1 MIDAASGGALGDMT
15 PNAARNLIE
24 KMSSNSQQ
32 FSARG
37 TSDAIVLKGVNDMG
51 TDPVVQKKLEGKIE
65 ALTSLVTQLAINQK
79 SSPLVAK
86 LCGICSS
93 NDHYSDLCPT
103 LQASGAQEQQPEAY
117 IANIYNNKPQ

>member
-32 FSARG
+32 FNARG

-51 TDPVVQKKLEGKIE
+51 TDPVVQKKLEGKID
-65 ALTSLVTQLAINQK
+65 ALTTLVTQLAVNQK
-79 SSPLVAK
+79 SMSVAK
-86 LCGICSS
+86 VCGICSS
-93 NDHYSDLCPT
+93 VDHHTDVCPS
-103 LQASGAQEQQPEAY
+103 LSNSRFPESQPEAY
-117 IANIYNNKPQ
+117 AANIFNRPQ